1 MVGISGTVRLLTL
14 ALLVVIISIIRSRLW
29 CSILFF
35 SNQKKISAVQRKILS
50 PFPFQRGL
58 LCLLAVIK
66 MQWFGACIHTRAL
79 GWRVCWERVSVGNRV
94 QAVDSCMRL
103 QMHL

>member
-1 MVGISGTVRLLTL
+1 VRLLTL
-14 ALLVVIISIIRSRLW
+14 ALLVVIISIVRSRLW
-29 CSILFF
+29 CSILFFF
-35 SNQKKISAVQRKILS
+35 SNQKKISAVQRKIQS